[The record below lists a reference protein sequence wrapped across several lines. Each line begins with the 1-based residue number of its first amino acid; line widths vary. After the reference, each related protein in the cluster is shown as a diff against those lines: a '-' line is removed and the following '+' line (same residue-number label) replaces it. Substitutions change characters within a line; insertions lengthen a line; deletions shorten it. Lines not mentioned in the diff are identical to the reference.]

1 MKKKKSQKKIKI
13 LIRVRADK
21 ARSVEVCSEF
31 ESDIELPS
39 TLLVVDFCEENTIYF
54 SKFDKQNSIIYR

>member
-1 MKKKKSQKKIKI
+1 MKKKKSQTKIKI

-39 TLLVVDFCEENTIYF
+39 ILSVVDFYEENIF